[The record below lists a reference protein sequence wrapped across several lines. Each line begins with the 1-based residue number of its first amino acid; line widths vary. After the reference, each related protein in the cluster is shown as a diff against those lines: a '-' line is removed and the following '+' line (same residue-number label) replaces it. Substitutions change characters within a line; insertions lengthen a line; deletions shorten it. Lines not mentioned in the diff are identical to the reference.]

1 MDEAGLWGRSEA
13 KLCGSAGVLFLSIRF
28 NFPSSRGRYHTFPR
42 RGHAAHDELIGG
54 LGGGVRKERGRPTIK
69 PERNGV
75 MWKVNPYANLAGG
88 TSRNLWTYI
97 YETRS
102 DPLGYIDIQTIEEEG
117 WECYICHRC
126 TITMSLWF
134 RGGVLVASRT
144 SYGHC
149 VRISNYRNPNISIIC
164 SRLLVFW
171 LPIAS
176 TCFI

>member
-28 NFPSSRGRYHTFPR
+28 HFPSSRGRHTFPR

-75 MWKVNPYANLAGG
+75 MWKVKPYANLAGG

-102 DPLGYIDIQTIEEEG
+102 DPLGYIDIQTIDEEG

-164 SRLLVFW
+164 SRLLVF
-171 LPIAS
+171 
-176 TCFI
+176 

>member
-1 MDEAGLWGRSEA
+1 M
-13 KLCGSAGVLFLSIRF
+13 CGSAGVLFLSIRF
-28 NFPSSRGRYHTFPR
+28 HFPSSRGRHTFPR

-102 DPLGYIDIQTIEEEG
+102 DPLGYIDIQTIDEEG

-126 TITMSLWF
+126 TITMSRRAVPFLLAGVTGRMISLHRSWITEADLEYF
-134 RGGVLVASRT
+134 RAAQAFCQAFT
-144 SYGHC
+144 Y
-149 VRISNYRNPNISIIC
+149 SNPC
-164 SRLLVFW
+164 STRL
-171 LPIAS
+171 PAACES
-176 TCFI
+176 